1 MKIADDGE
9 AKFGVRECGGTG
21 CVDVLENK
29 YTRNA
34 QVILRTRCDGAEPA
48 AVTMRSSL
56 KGRVCTPARIDE
68 TDVSAGLV
76 ELDVST
82 FSRIVYKESSG
93 YGSEARVRTP

>member
-1 MKIADDGE
+1 MEIADGGE
-9 AKFGVRECGGTG
+9 AKFGVLECGGTG

-29 YTRNA
+29 YTRNV
-34 QVILRTRCDGAEPA
+34 QVVLRTRSDDAEPA
-48 AVTMRSSL
+48 AVTMRISL
-56 KGRVCTPARIDE
+56 KARVCTPARIDE
-68 TDVSAGLV
+68 TDVLAGLV

>member
-1 MKIADDGE
+1 MEIADGGE

-29 YTRNA
+29 YTRNV
-34 QVILRTRCDGAEPA
+34 QVVLRTRSDDSEPA
-48 AVTMRSSL
+48 AVTMRISL
-56 KGRVCTPARIDE
+56 KARVCTPARIGE

-82 FSRIVYKESSG
+82 FSRIVYKECASSTRN
-93 YGSEARVRTP
+93 AK

>member
-1 MKIADDGE
+1 MEIADGGE

-34 QVILRTRCDGAEPA
+34 QVVLRTRSDDTELA
-48 AVTMRSSL
+48 AVTMRVSRQARL
-56 KGRVCTPARIDE
+56 CTPARIDE

>member
-1 MKIADDGE
+1 MEIADGGE
-9 AKFGVRECGGTG
+9 AKFGVRKCGGTG

-34 QVILRTRCDGAEPA
+34 QVVLRTRSDDTELA
-48 AVTMRSSL
+48 AVTMRVSRQARL
-56 KGRVCTPARIDE
+56 CTPARIDE

-82 FSRIVYKESSG
+82 FSRIVYKECASSTQN
-93 YGSEARVRTP
+93 AK